1 MMHRRGMLLAFAAA
15 LAGPRAVIASEPP
28 VLILGDSLAYGLG
41 LAFQRQNRA
50 IANQAVSGSGLS
62 DTTLADWPARAKE
75 AAKGGHRD
83 AIILIGMNDGLNVV
97 PDYAERLRAML
108 APLRAA
114 NIRIWWIATPPS
126 TDPRRNA
133 GIARINA
140 IADREVPALGGTVL
154 KPVTAF
160 DTATRTED
168 GIHFRQFGYDRL
180 ANAVRQAT
188 GL

>member
-1 MMHRRGMLLAFAAA
+1 MMHRRGMILALAASLAAPRAFAADA
-15 LAGPRAVIASEPP
+15 P

-41 LAFQRQNRA
+41 LAFQRAGRA
-50 IANQAVSGSGLS
+50 VANIAVSGSGLS
-62 DTTLADWPARAKE
+62 DTTLANWPVKARD
-75 AAKGGHRD
+75 AAKGGQRD
-83 AIILIGMNDGLNVV
+83 AIILIGMNDGLNVA
-97 PDYAERLRAML
+97 PDYADRVRAML
-108 APLRAA
+108 TPLREA

-133 GIARINA
+133 GIAKINA

-154 KPVTAF
+154 KLVTTF
-160 DTATRTED
+160 DPATRTED

-180 ANAVRQAT
+180 ATAVRQAT